1 MIMTVCLLTLESYSL
16 SLIRQDGSLPILSD
30 LSFCVDRGEIV
41 GLVGPSGSGKS
52 MIFSAI
58 SRLLQQLQP
67 VDETGE
73 IKLSIDGQS
82 YVLNKMDDLRTIW
95 KKHIGIIFQQSAEML
110 NPRQTIFTQLSE
122 KMETPNL
129 SDIHT
134 LLTSV
139 GLVPAEK
146 FAKAYPF
153 NLSGGQLQRVL
164 IALALVNRPPLILAD
179 EPFSAVD
186 AELKEDLSQLLV
198 SLVTKHNMGLLLVS
212 HDQQLI
218 KRLSDRVLFL
228 DNGQLVGASTA
239 VSQDTVPTKALT
251 TQNQILLEVGQL
263 KKSYAEGGL
272 FSSSKLSQNI
282 IDDFSLHLHQG
293 EILGIQ
299 GPSGVGKSTLARLLA
314 GMETFE
320 SGHIRYKGQD
330 INTLSKIDRDQYCKM
345 VQLIPQD
352 PMSRMPPHRSV
363 KAHFEDVFFVRKQA
377 YNPKQ
382 VNEVMMAVQLDERLL
397 IRLPRQLSGGQRQ
410 RVLIA
415 KALLMDVELLICD
428 EIFSALDQIV
438 QSEIGTVLQSLVA
451 RKSLSIIMIS
461 HDTRILRSYCHRVLK
476 M

>member
-1 MIMTVCLLTLESYSL
+1 
-16 SLIRQDGSLPILSD
+16 
-30 LSFCVDRGEIV
+30 
-41 GLVGPSGSGKS
+41 
-52 MIFSAI
+52 
-58 SRLLQQLQP
+58 
-67 VDETGE
+67 
-73 IKLSIDGQS
+73 
-82 YVLNKMDDLRTIW
+82 
-95 KKHIGIIFQQSAEML
+95 ML

-272 FSSSKLSQNI
+272 FSSSKLSQ
-282 IDDFSLHLHQG
+282 
-293 EILGIQ
+293 
-299 GPSGVGKSTLARLLA
+299 
-314 GMETFE
+314 
-320 SGHIRYKGQD
+320 
-330 INTLSKIDRDQYCKM
+330 
-345 VQLIPQD
+345 
-352 PMSRMPPHRSV
+352 
-363 KAHFEDVFFVRKQA
+363 
-377 YNPKQ
+377 
-382 VNEVMMAVQLDERLL
+382 
-397 IRLPRQLSGGQRQ
+397 
-410 RVLIA
+410 
-415 KALLMDVELLICD
+415 
-428 EIFSALDQIV
+428 
-438 QSEIGTVLQSLVA
+438 
-451 RKSLSIIMIS
+451 
-461 HDTRILRSYCHRVLK
+461 
-476 M
+476 